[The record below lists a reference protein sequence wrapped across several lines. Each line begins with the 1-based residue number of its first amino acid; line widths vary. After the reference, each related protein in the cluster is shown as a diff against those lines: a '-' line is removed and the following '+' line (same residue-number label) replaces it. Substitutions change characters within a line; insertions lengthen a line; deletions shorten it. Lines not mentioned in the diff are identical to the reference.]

1 MKVYSRFV
9 SEAEIAGLIV
19 SVLLAYM
26 ERSVQE
32 NGYCS
37 TRAASRP
44 LLDILLQEN
53 TNWAWITVLEN
64 IRLSLLEVYTEA
76 ESTRYGSGSRPQQR
90 KKMKPPF
97 TYP

>member
-9 SEAEIAGLIV
+9 SEAEVTGLMA
-19 SVLLAYM
+19 SVLLANM
-26 ERSVQE
+26 ERSVQG

-44 LLDILLQEN
+44 LLDILMHEN

-64 IRLSLLEVYTEA
+64 MSISLLEVYTEA
-76 ESTRYGSGSRPQQR
+76 ENTRYGSGSRPQQR
-90 KKMKPPF
+90 KKMKPPP
-97 TYP
+97 T